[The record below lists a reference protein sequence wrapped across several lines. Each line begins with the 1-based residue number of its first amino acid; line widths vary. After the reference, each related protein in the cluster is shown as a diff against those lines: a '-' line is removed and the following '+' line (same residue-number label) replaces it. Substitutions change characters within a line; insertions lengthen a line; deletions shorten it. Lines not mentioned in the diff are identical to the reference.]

1 MFRGTNG
8 RFAVMWAV
16 ALTIGIE
23 GLDVRHLH
31 VGTINYVFHDHVFTV
46 VEATRGK
53 SHDVNVGTVA
63 VFLVILRCFDNCDVH
78 DCFKPII
85 IFCFDAVQFDIATN
99 LNT

>member
-46 VEATRGK
+46 VETTGAR
-53 SHDVNVGTVA
+53 VMM
-63 VFLVILRCFDNCDVH
+63 
-78 DCFKPII
+78 
-85 IFCFDAVQFDIATN
+85 
-99 LNT
+99 